1 MGILLLLGWSGNMCL
16 AVPMKVVEI
25 KDGTAVCEVDGVRR
39 EGSLMMVDDVEVG
52 DYVLLHAGFAIEK
65 IDPEE
70 AEKTL
75 EVFREALDAGLA
87 PE

>member
-1 MGILLLLGWSGNMCL
+1 MCL
-16 AVPMKVVEI
+16 AVPMKVTEI
-25 KDGTAVCEVDGVRR
+25 VDSTAICEVDGVRR
-39 EGSLMMVDDVEVG
+39 EGSLMMLDDVAVG

-70 AEKTL
+70 ALKTL
-75 EVFREALDAGLA
+75 EVFRAVLDAGLY

>member
-1 MGILLLLGWSGNMCL
+1 MCL

-25 KDGTAVCEVDGVRR
+25 EEGTAICEIDGVRR
-39 EGSLMMVDDVEVG
+39 EGSLMMLDDVAVG

-65 IDPEE
+65 IDPVE
-70 AEKTL
+70 AQKTL
-75 EVFREALDAGLA
+75 DVFREVLDAGLI

>member
-1 MGILLLLGWSGNMCL
+1 MCL

-25 KDGTAVCEVDGVRR
+25 EEGTAVCEVDGVRR
-39 EGSLMMVDDVEVG
+39 EGSLMMLDDVVIG

-65 IDPEE
+65 IDPDE
-70 AEKTL
+70 ALKTL
-75 EVFREALDAGLA
+75 AIFREVLDAGML

>member
-1 MGILLLLGWSGNMCL
+1 MCL
-16 AVPMKVVEI
+16 AVPMKVVKIE
-25 KDGTAVCEVDGVRR
+25 DSTAICEVDGVRR
-39 EGSLMMVDDVEVG
+39 EGSLMMLDDVAVG

-70 AEKTL
+70 ALKTL
-75 EVFREALDAGLA
+75 EVFREVLDAGLF

>member
-1 MGILLLLGWSGNMCL
+1 MCL

-25 KDGTAVCEVDGVRR
+25 EEGTAICEVDGVRR
-39 EGSLMMVDDVEVG
+39 QGSLMMLDDVAVG

-70 AEKTL
+70 AQKTL
-75 EVFREALDAGLA
+75 DVFREALDAGLA

>member
-1 MGILLLLGWSGNMCL
+1 MCL

-25 KDGTAVCEVDGVRR
+25 ADGTAICEVDGVRR
-39 EGSLMMVDDVEVG
+39 EGSLMMLDDVAVG

-65 IDPEE
+65 IDQEE

-87 PE
+87 AE

>member
-1 MGILLLLGWSGNMCL
+1 MCL

-25 KDGTAVCEVDGVRR
+25 EEGTAVCEVDGVRR
-39 EGSLMMVDDVEVG
+39 EGSLMMLDDVVVG

-65 IDPEE
+65 IDPDE
-70 AEKTL
+70 ALKTL
-75 EVFREALDAGLA
+75 AIFREVLDAGML

>member
-1 MGILLLLGWSGNMCL
+1 MCL

-25 KDGTAVCEVDGVRR
+25 EEGSAICEIDGVRR
-39 EGSLMMVDDVEVG
+39 EGSLMMLDDVAVG

-70 AEKTL
+70 AQKTL
-75 EVFREALDAGLA
+75 DVLREALNAGML

>member
-1 MGILLLLGWSGNMCL
+1 MCL
-16 AVPMKVVEI
+16 AVPMKVVKIDES
-25 KDGTAVCEVDGVRR
+25 TAVCEVDGVRR
-39 EGSLMMVDDVEVG
+39 EGSLMMLDDVAVG

-70 AEKTL
+70 AQKTL
-75 EVFREALDAGLA
+75 EVLREALDAGLV

>member
-1 MGILLLLGWSGNMCL
+1 MCL

-25 KDGTAVCEVDGVRR
+25 VEGSAICEVDGVRR
-39 EGSLMMVDDVEVG
+39 EGSLMMLDEVQIG

-75 EVFREALDAGLA
+75 TILREALAAGLF

>member
-1 MGILLLLGWSGNMCL
+1 MCL
-16 AVPMKVVEI
+16 AVPMKVTEI
-25 KDGTAVCEVDGVRR
+25 VDGTAVCEVDGVRR
-39 EGSLMMVDDVEVG
+39 AGSLMMLDDVSVG

-70 AEKTL
+70 AQKTL
-75 EVFREALDAGLA
+75 EVFREVLDAGLL

>member
-1 MGILLLLGWSGNMCL
+1 MCL

-25 KDGTAVCEVDGVRR
+25 TDGTAICEIDGVRR
-39 EGSLMMVDDVEVG
+39 EGSLMMVDDVAVG

-70 AEKTL
+70 AQKTL
-75 EVFREALDAGLA
+75 DIFREALDAGLGA
-87 PE
+87 E

>member
-1 MGILLLLGWSGNMCL
+1 
-16 AVPMKVVEI
+16 
-25 KDGTAVCEVDGVRR
+25 
-39 EGSLMMVDDVEVG
+39 MMIDDVEVG

-65 IDPEE
+65 IDPVE

-75 EVFREALDAGLA
+75 EVLREALDAGLA

>member
-1 MGILLLLGWSGNMCL
+1 MCL

-25 KDGTAVCEVDGVRR
+25 AEGTAVCEIDGVRR
-39 EGSLMMVDDVEVG
+39 EGSLMMLDDVAVG

-65 IDPEE
+65 IDPVE
-70 AEKTL
+70 AQKTL
-75 EVFREALDAGLA
+75 DVFREVLDAGLV

>member
-1 MGILLLLGWSGNMCL
+1 MCL

-25 KDGTAVCEVDGVRR
+25 EEGTAICEVDGVRR
-39 EGSLMMVDDVEVG
+39 EGSLMMLDDVVVG

-65 IDPEE
+65 IDPDE
-70 AEKTL
+70 ALKTL
-75 EVFREALDAGLA
+75 EVFREVLAAGML

>member
-1 MGILLLLGWSGNMCL
+1 MCL

-25 KDGTAVCEVDGVRR
+25 EEGTAICEVDGVRR
-39 EGSLMMVDDVEVG
+39 EGSLMMLDDVAVG

-70 AEKTL
+70 AQKTL
-75 EVFREALDAGLA
+75 DIFREALDAGLA

>member
-1 MGILLLLGWSGNMCL
+1 MCL

-25 KDGTAVCEVDGVRR
+25 ADGSAICEIDGVRR
-39 EGSLMMVDDVEVG
+39 EGSLMMVDDVAVG

-70 AEKTL
+70 AQKTL
-75 EVFREALDAGLA
+75 DIFREALDAGLGA
-87 PE
+87 E